1 MVLQLS
7 LMVFG
12 YYVLYCALYHARC
25 RDARARSLAERDGTL
40 VRFCLTRL
48 TLRSTGPITERRGN
62 WERARVH
69 TESIFREF
77 NRSQFVDP
85 RASFICVI
93 ERKRSTGK
101 RAGEEGSCHGANW
114 DCRRCASTNFYIAES
129 PLVVISVRARL

>member
-12 YYVLYCALYHARC
+12 YYALYCALYRAPR
-25 RDARARSLAERDGTL
+25 RARRTRSRSGP
-40 VRFCLTRL
+40 RFCLTRL
-48 TLRSTGPITERRGN
+48 TLRSTGPITEPRGN

-77 NRSQFVDP
+77 NRSQFVDL

-93 ERKRSTGK
+93 ERKRRGGGTRWLVSRRGV
-101 RAGEEGSCHGANW
+101 GSSLMREQTYLSPSRV
-114 DCRRCASTNFYIAES
+114 RRYRWGSVHVFYVCI
-129 PLVVISVRARL
+129 